1 MITPRS
7 VQSSSGRKGVMA
19 PGSLHVQRFLPRAP
33 VVTAVNKT
41 ERVNKWMTGNRRGI
55 EDLVKKYNS
64 TPASGSG
71 GSQSKSW
78 EKWKSSKVK
87 APTKPEPPVRPPEP
101 EDERFIK
108 SYTDYSAMM
117 GEIEDLCRKHP
128 TLVER

>member
-19 PGSLHVQRFLPRAP
+19 PGSLHVEPFLPRAP

-41 ERVNKWMTGNRRGI
+41 ERVNKWITGNRRGI

-64 TPASGSG
+64 TPTGEI
-71 GSQSKSW
+71 KSF
-78 EKWKSSKVK
+78 EKWKRSKVK
-87 APTKPEPPVRPPEP
+87 APTKPEPSVRAAEP
-101 EDERFIK
+101 EDDRFIK

-117 GEIEDLCRKHP
+117 AEIENLCRKHP